1 MRFQNQGVIVYLVWS
16 TLVVAGLASLIFQ
29 RWELAFVAIATLA
42 ASMVPAALAARMDI
56 RLPVPFLSFTVI
68 FIFATL
74 FLGEA
79 LDFYNRYWWW
89 DLLLHGSSAIG
100 FGLVGFVFIFYLFE
114 GDKYAAP
121 PWATAFLGWCFA
133 VAIGTMWE
141 IFEFAMD
148 QIFGTNMQK
157 SGLMDTMTDL
167 IVDVVCAALGA
178 LSGFLY
184 LKGLERGGL
193 LAFVIAD
200 FVEMNRR
207 LFKRRR

>member
-1 MRFQNQGVIVYLVWS
+1 MVWITLIVS
-16 TLVVAGLASLIFQ
+16 GLAALFFE
-29 RWELAFVAIATLA
+29 RWELSFVAFATLA
-42 ASMVPAALAARMDI
+42 ASMVPMLVAARMDI
-56 RLPVPFLSFTVI
+56 RLPVPFLSFAVI

-79 LDFYNRYWWW
+79 MDFYNRYWWW
-89 DLLLHGSSAIG
+89 DLVLHGSSAVG

-121 PWATAFLGWCFA
+121 AWAIAFVGWCFA
-133 VAIGTMWE
+133 VSIGTMWE

-148 QIFGTNMQK
+148 QAFGTNMQK

-167 IVDVVCAALGA
+167 IVDVGGAAIGA

-193 LAFVIAD
+193 LAFLIAD
-200 FVEMNRR
+200 FVDKNRR
-207 LFKRRR
+207 LFRRKRR